1 MRQILTTDLSCP
13 TTKSSV
19 VFTHKFC
26 NFAPKKLFA
35 IILQRMISYLQIE
48 NLTKSYGDRMLFAD
62 VTFGI
67 NEGDKV
73 GLIAK
78 NGTGKTTLLSIIAGK
93 EDYDSGRIVFNNDIR
108 VGYLEQVPS
117 FQSSKSVIDTCIE
130 GDEPLAIAVRNY
142 EHALHNGNSDAMTAA
157 IQEMDNCKAWDYED
171 RFKQILSM
179 LKITDINQPIEQL
192 SGGQIK
198 RVALAKI
205 LINEP
210 NLLIL
215 DEPTNHLD
223 IDMIEWLENY
233 LSRNRMAI
241 LMVTHDRYFLDKV
254 CNKIVEIDNEKVYSY
269 NGKYN
274 YFLEKRIERLDAQN
288 AELARAKNLYR
299 TELEWMRRQ
308 PQARGSKARYR
319 INAFHELQDKV
330 STKVNNKTLDINIK
344 SSYIGSKIFVAH
356 NVSKSFGENV
366 IVKDFSYIFA
376 RYEKLGIVGNNGA
389 GKSSFIKLL
398 LNEYQPDNGFFEIG
412 ETVRFG
418 YYSQEGI
425 TFNESKKVIDS
436 VREIAEHIHFD
447 EKTSYSASQFLNL
460 FLFSAKD
467 QQKLI
472 SKLSGGE
479 KRRLYLATVLMRQP
493 NFLILDE
500 PTNDLDIVTLEV
512 LEDYISKFKG
522 CVIIISHDRF
532 FMDRTVDHIFVF
544 EGNGVIKDFPGNYSE
559 YREWKQENDKLKDAE
574 NPKEQQKAKA
584 SNAEKNRNSNKLTFK
599 ERKEFEELTKELDSL
614 NNEKQEIETI
624 FSNGSNTA
632 DLDRLAKRYN
642 ELKSIIDEK
651 EYRWLELSEK
661 E

>member
-1 MRQILTTDLSCP
+1 MP
-13 TTKSSV
+13 H
-19 VFTHKFC
+19 HKKAVLFLHI
-26 NFAPKKLFA
+26 NFVTLPRKKLFA

-142 EHALHNGNSDAMTAA
+142 EHALHNGNSDALTAA

-472 SKLSGGE
+472 AKLSGGE

-574 NPKEQQKAKA
+574 KPKEQQKAKA

-632 DLDRLAKRYN
+632 DLDKLAKRYN

>member
-1 MRQILTTDLSCP
+1 MP
-13 TTKSSV
+13 H
-19 VFTHKFC
+19 HKKAVLFLHI
-26 NFAPKKLFA
+26 NFVTLPRKKLFA

-472 SKLSGGE
+472 AKLSGGE

-574 NPKEQQKAKA
+574 KPKEQQKAKA

>member
-1 MRQILTTDLSCP
+1 
-13 TTKSSV
+13 
-19 VFTHKFC
+19 
-26 NFAPKKLFA
+26 
-35 IILQRMISYLQIE
+35 
-48 NLTKSYGDRMLFAD
+48 MLFAD

-472 SKLSGGE
+472 AKLSGGE

-599 ERKEFEELTKELDSL
+599 ERKEFEELTKDLDLL